1 MTTRRYVWP
10 VDMRLCIPSSNGA
23 GGFVVAIDTGQSRGT
38 VGTVVVITDVS
49 PAWKNRN
56 DIMMSSLVIQ
66 SMHSK
71 RRVVM
76 MPTLSSLVAPQTCG
90 ATSGDKVDITT
101 TFGLQSKRSRVFNI
115 KNIPCVGITTITITH
130 SWDCLIREH
139 LHCVSP
145 YQGIWAR
152 LNIKTVFPGMGNSI
166 EKTVA
171 RDPTQY
177 KDSLTSIWISILMGI
192 PILVIRRFYFE
203 TPPHPHPHQ

>member
-10 VDMRLCIPSSNGA
+10 VDMRLCIPSSNGV

-101 TFGLQSKRSRVFNI
+101 TFGLQIINSVWKFQGFQYKEYSLCRDNHHNDNTLMRLSYPWTPTLC
-115 KNIPCVGITTITITH
+115 KPIP
-130 SWDCLIREH
+130 
-139 LHCVSP
+139 
-145 YQGIWAR
+145 
-152 LNIKTVFPGMGNSI
+152 GNLG
-166 EKTVA
+166 
-171 RDPTQY
+171 PPQY
-177 KDSLTSIWISILMGI
+177 KDRLSRCG
-192 PILVIRRFYFE
+192 
-203 TPPHPHPHQ
+203 